1 MRIFVDLFMQIY
13 AIFFM
18 LRSVIAP
25 IFCVILSQW
34 VSLNAATIIEDL
46 GDQKYQFIVDGA
58 AFKVK
63 GVAGDGSLEL
73 LSTFKGNTMRTWAI
87 EDQGEAFLD
96 QAHRLGIK
104 IIAGLWV
111 EHERHGHDY
120 DDEAFVLEQRNK
132 ILSNVLKY
140 KDHPSILAWGLA
152 NEAELRLNQGE
163 AVEMW
168 KEINLIAKMVKD
180 VDPDHPIITA
190 VAGFNQL
197 KIDTIKEHYPN
208 IDILGVNGY
217 GFAPIIGNLLKE
229 YSWDKPYMI
238 TEFGPLG
245 PWEGVEETSWGAPIE
260 ETSHQKAQRYA
271 LAHIKAMDAEPG
283 HCLGTFPF
291 YWGYKQETTTTWF
304 GMLLPGGE
312 HLAAVD
318 AMAHAWHGEYP
329 QNRVPEIQALESKAK
344 SAKIAKR
351 SRQKASLKVIDH
363 ENDPL
368 KYRWVIMEESKV
380 ESMGGDFE
388 ETPKSFPKLI
398 IGQDGPNVDFKA
410 PSKKGA
416 YRLFAYVVDPNKG
429 AATANFPF
437 YVK

>member
-1 MRIFVDLFMQIY
+1 MHIY
-13 AIFFM
+13 AIIWM
-18 LRSVIAP
+18 VRWIIYLNL
-25 IFCVILSQW
+25 CVFILSFGT
-34 VSLNAATIIEDL
+34 VEALTTIDYKA
-46 GDQKYQFIVDGA
+46 GQGYKFIVDGA
-58 AFKVK
+58 IFEVK

-73 LSTFKGNTMRTWAI
+73 LNRFKGNTMRTWAI
-87 EDQGEAFLD
+87 EEQGEAFLD
-96 QAHRLGIK
+96 QAHSLGIK
-104 IIAGLWV
+104 VIAGLWI
-111 EHERHGHDY
+111 EHERHGYDY
-120 DDEAFVLEQRNK
+120 NDQLFVLNQRKK
-132 ILSNVLKY
+132 ILSLVSKY
-140 KDHPSILAWGLA
+140 KDHPSLLAWGLA
-152 NEAELRLNQGE
+152 NEAELRLNQDE
-163 AVEMW
+163 AVKMW
-168 KEINLIAKMVKD
+168 KEINLISLMVKEE
-180 VDPDHPIITA
+180 DPDHPIITS

-197 KIDTIKEHYPN
+197 KIDTIMEHYPN

-217 GFAPIIGNLLKE
+217 GFAPIIGKLLKE
-229 YSWDKPYMI
+229 YGWDKPYMI

-260 ETSHQKAQRYA
+260 ENSQEKARRYA
-271 LAHIKAMDAEPG
+271 LAHNQAMKLDHG

-318 AMAHAWHGEYP
+318 EMALAWNGNYP
-329 QNRVPEIQALESKAK
+329 SNRVPQVQALESKAK

-351 SRQKASLKVIDH
+351 SHQTASLKVIDH

-368 KYRWVIMEESKV
+368 EYRWVIMEESKV

-388 ETPKSFPKLI
+388 ETPKTFPKLI
-398 IGQDGPNVDFKA
+398 ISQDGPNVRFKA